1 MSNCGMA
8 KGETTRRA
16 ILDGAIPMASLKGL
30 NGITI
35 GDLAAALGMSKSG
48 LYVHFGSKEALQL
61 ALIDRVFSDFARDV
75 AAPALAVPDGPE
87 QLKALLDGWVAWSCA
102 DGHPGGCPMLAAVMD
117 ADADLGP
124 VRDRLAEGWGR
135 WRLTVRRA
143 AERAG
148 VADPEDIT
156 RLIFALY
163 LEQHVQ
169 HWLMGDTAAP
179 DAARRTLALR
189 LSQAA

>member
-1 MSNCGMA
+1 MA
-8 KGETTRRA
+8 KGEATRNS
-16 ILDGAIPMASLKGL
+16 ILDRAVPMASLRGL

-61 ALIDRVFSDFARDV
+61 AVIDRVFADFARDV
-75 AAPALAVPDGPE
+75 AARALETPDGSG
-87 QLKALLDGWVAWSCA
+87 QVQALFDRWVAWSCA
-102 DGHPGGCPMLAAVMD
+102 EGHPGGCPMLAAVMD
-117 ADADLGP
+117 ADAAPGP

-135 WRLTVRRA
+135 WRRTVRQA
-143 AERAG
+143 VQRAG
-148 VADPEDIT
+148 LGDPEEIT

-169 HWLMGDTAAP
+169 HWLMDDPDAP
-179 DAARRTLALR
+179 DAARQALAMR
-189 LSQAA
+189 LSQPA

>member
-8 KGETTRRA
+8 KGEETRNT
-16 ILDGAIPMASLKGL
+16 ILTGAIPMASLKGL

-48 LYVHFGSKEALQL
+48 LYVHFGSKEGLQL
-61 ALIDRVFSDFARDV
+61 ALIDRVFADFARDV
-75 AAPALAVPDGPE
+75 AAPALAVPDGPQ
-87 QLKALLDGWVAWSCA
+87 QLQALLDGWVAWSCA

-117 ADADLGP
+117 ADAEPGP

-135 WRLTVRRA
+135 WRSTVRRA
-143 AERAG
+143 TERAG
-148 VADPEDIT
+148 VAHPEEVT

-169 HWLMGDTAAP
+169 HWLMGDTDAP

-189 LSQAA
+189 LSQPT

>member
-1 MSNCGMA
+1 MA
-8 KGETTRRA
+8 KGEATRKT

-61 ALIDRVFSDFARDV
+61 ALIDRVFADFARDV
-75 AAPALAVPDGPE
+75 AAPALAVPEGAE

-102 DGHPGGCPMLAAVMD
+102 EPHPGGCPMLAAVMD
-117 ADADLGP
+117 ADAAPGP

-135 WRLTVRRA
+135 WRSTVRLA

-148 VADPEDIT
+148 VDDPEAVT

-169 HWLMGDTAAP
+169 HWLMGDTGAP
-179 DAARRTLALR
+179 DAARRTLAR
-189 LSQAA
+189 QLSQPA